1 MITFIIQTR
10 VFYWKHTNRK
20 IHTNLHPTYCPYPFK
35 EVKFTEAEIKSF
47 TEENRNANNAKLKK
61 KLYVT
66 LNYSDKKFLQS
77 KLKERLSI
85 QDIPAPS

>member
-1 MITFIIQTR
+1 